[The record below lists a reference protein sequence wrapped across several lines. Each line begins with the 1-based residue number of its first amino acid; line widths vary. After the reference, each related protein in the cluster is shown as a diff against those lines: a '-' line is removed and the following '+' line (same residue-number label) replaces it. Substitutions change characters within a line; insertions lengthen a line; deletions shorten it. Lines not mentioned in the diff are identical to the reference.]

1 MILNKIVFFFCFEN
15 LWIMILWQGKHWV
28 NLSPLDWLTSHSA
41 GDDSFTGDSAELVS
55 LVFFSAQCH
64 REILFLP
71 VDQRWRETGVGR
83 RRPWPIPLHYET
95 CKQYMYDMKW
105 DIENRKFVKI
115 PLLTKSVYF
124 DFDYFW
130 SIFLQISTFQYKDRI
145 FPW

>member
-1 MILNKIVFFFCFEN
+1 
-15 LWIMILWQGKHWV
+15 
-28 NLSPLDWLTSHSA
+28 
-41 GDDSFTGDSAELVS
+41 
-55 LVFFSAQCH
+55 
-64 REILFLP
+64 
-71 VDQRWRETGVGR
+71 
-83 RRPWPIPLHYET
+83 
-95 CKQYMYDMKW
+95 MYDMKW

>member
-1 MILNKIVFFFCFEN
+1 MCVFFCFEN
-15 LWIMILWQGKHWV
+15 LCIMILWQWKHWV

-95 CKQYMYDMKW
+95 CKRKEVN
-105 DIENRKFVKI
+105 IENRKFVKI

-124 DFDYFW
+124 DFWLFLKYFLTY
-130 SIFLQISTFQYKDRI
+130 SLQISTFQYKDKI